1 MFTTKKNNCKDNKL
15 YSVLYS
21 YTSLFYVHIILCRFW
36 WSTEVCDH
44 WPSVP
49 CPKGGGY
56 RLAEQPGYRKKR
68 SGWHAVTE
76 RPPGVRGGGSVRR
89 RSRTTLFHT
98 PRLEN
103 LLPAAPASGGL
114 PGDGGRPTSGP
125 EQPYFSKSLSS
136 WRFVILGRGWWVVG
150 WPDASPAADRLPG
163 GRGRPTSRPEQP
175 YFSKSLSSWGSV
187 ILGGGR
193 RVAGWP
199 HAAPAADRL
208 PGGGRRTP
216 SGPEQPSKHG

>member
-1 MFTTKKNNCKDNKL
+1 M
-15 YSVLYS
+15 
-21 YTSLFYVHIILCRFW
+21 SLLVIHW
-36 WSTEVCDH
+36 GVWSLTICAMSKRRWLPFSGATRLRKEKE
-44 WPSVP
+44 WLARRYGTAP
-49 CPKGGGY
+49 GG
-56 RLAEQPGYRKKR
+56 E
-68 SGWHAVTE
+68 
-76 RPPGVRGGGSVRR
+76 GGGSVRR

-136 WRFVILGRGWWVVG
+136 WGSVILGRGWWVVG